1 MNKDNYKK
9 ILIPTIVSA
18 IVIMILSNFNLVSYD
33 KYFLIP
39 IFISVITY
47 LYIVNDNDMIINE
60 KGYIYLLPIVLII
73 MGTILLHT
81 HVSNLI
87 LNVFILPML
96 IAMMFLTL
104 TNKHYHIS
112 SSFLKWTG
120 RIFPG
125 RLFTNLK
132 VIKEN
137 TNIKGTNKKKLGN
150 IFKGIVIGIPFVL
163 VILLLLSGADMYFS
177 KFLEKL
183 FAHFNIDT
191 IWNNFLVLVIYFII
205 LFSVMINIIK
215 NRNTTSEEKP
225 LKKVESS
232 IVSTILIMINLVF
245 FLFIFSEISKLT
257 GNFLQLPIQYTY
269 AQYAREGFFQL
280 LLVTVINFSIILYFL
295 YRTNIIKE
303 NKTIKGLILLLI
315 AFTIILIFNSYY
327 RMYLYMHEFGF
338 TVLRTQVILFLT
350 MELILSLVIV
360 KKIIS
365 NLKHRDAS
373 IFSIIMI
380 TTYILNIF
388 LCNINF
394 TEYMNT
400 LLHISHYM

>member
-303 NKTIKGLILLLI
+303 NNTIKRLILLLI

-400 LLHISHYM
+400 LLHISH